1 MVFGVLPDKDVLSR
15 ALDAVAC
22 GVVVW
27 DTETDEIPVLY
38 VNSVFAD
45 MLSSKPSDLL
55 GRSAT
60 EIFSRYCQ
68 GENLQE
74 KIEERGDDIEL
85 EKMEETNSL
94 WYRLQ
99 MIPMEGTKGLV
110 LGILKDETEFKLREA
125 KIFQSQK
132 LESLGQLAGGVAH
145 DFNNILSIIDGY
157 ARMTKKESFSKF
169 PIM

>member
-60 EIFSRYCQ
+60 EIFPAIVR
-68 GENLQE
+68 
-74 KIEERGDDIEL
+74 
-85 EKMEETNSL
+85 
-94 WYRLQ
+94 
-99 MIPMEGTKGLV
+99 V
-110 LGILKDETEFKLREA
+110 
-125 KIFQSQK
+125 KIFRKK
-132 LESLGQLAGGVAH
+132 LKSAVTISNL
-145 DFNNILSIIDGY
+145 
-157 ARMTKKESFSKF
+157 KKWKKQIRSGTGFK
-169 PIM
+169 